1 MDEKMMNEI
10 NMAAKKLGMSE
21 EDALAKFNSICESNT
36 LDPNKDEESLQLARS
51 LWRLFFV
58 NNRSMQ
64 SRATSTEGSEDND
77 SPFGKKAFGFFAG
90 LEDARDM
97 MAIQRERVVGEYT
110 RDADTTYSLGK
121 VAIFTESDDGY
132 SGKMMLDGEELL
144 KTVKTLPTNNVQ
156 VDAGQY
162 IVPLDTNNQDWNKA
176 KYGKPLPV
184 SEWRRNG
191 VFIGEI
197 NGKMGKYFFGFRGE
211 QSVDFNPKP
220 FEFVHF
226 ECMLNTNDGT
236 KIHGTKNS
244 TVKTLAYN
252 DDLENDDPRKREM
265 STSDMQDALMEFS
278 GDNYSPLVN
287 LEAYHNMLDAK
298 DNWNDRFVF
307 TDGTVNSINMTVTP
321 NGNRV
326 IVIDDLTAGFD
337 YESEAYS
344 GTTCWVPESLD
355 INFGIGS
362 NVVVVGRT
370 SQGTDENGNP
380 RQVSINTVGLLV
392 TSARGSSPDAT
403 LDTAEDDE
411 WIF

>member
-1 MDEKMMNEI
+1 MNEQMMNEI

-21 EDALAKFNSICESNT
+21 EDALAKFNSICESNSV
-36 LDPNKDEESLQLARS
+36 DPEKDEKSLQLARS

-64 SRATSTEGSEDND
+64 TRTVTEGTEDND

-90 LEDARDM
+90 LEEARDM
-97 MAIQRERVVGEYT
+97 MAIQRDKVVGEYT
-110 RDADTTYSLGK
+110 RDADTTVNLGK
-121 VAIFTESDDGY
+121 VAVFTQEGEEY
-132 SGKMMLDGEELL
+132 SGRMVLDGEELN
-144 KTVKTLPTNNVQ
+144 KTVKTLPTNHVQ
-156 VDAGQY
+156 VDAGQF

-226 ECMLNTNDGT
+226 ECMLNQNDGT

-244 TVKTLAYN
+244 TVKTLVYN
-252 DDLENDDPRKREM
+252 SDLEDDDPRKRSMEV
-265 STSDMQDALMEFS
+265 SDMQDALMEFS
-278 GDNYSPLVN
+278 SDNYSPLVN
-287 LEAYHNMLDAK
+287 LEAYHSMLDAK

-326 IVIDDLTAGFD
+326 IVIDDITAGFD
-337 YESEAYS
+337 YDSENYS
-344 GTTCWVPESLD
+344 GTTCWIPENLE

-362 NVVVVGRT
+362 SVVVVGRT
-370 SQGTDENGNP
+370 SQGTDDSGNP
-380 RQVSINTVGLLV
+380 RPVSINAVGLLV
-392 TSARGSSPDAT
+392 TSTMGSSPDAT